1 MLPIVRMCWIVLQYL
16 IQQKSQSV
24 SETLSFVASL
34 HLLCVSVSSELRV
47 TVVSDYTPAPG
58 EAPGELGDNE
68 FTAGSLLTL
77 KCLVTGNS
85 SEGLSYTWSVSG
97 NPGCCNIDTSS
108 TANTLNVGR
117 PLYSYYAGDY
127 TCRVEEAGRT
137 GSSNSDV
144 FSVSVVG
151 EFMSRFISQ

>member
-1 MLPIVRMCWIVLQYL
+1 M
-16 IQQKSQSV
+16 
-24 SETLSFVASL
+24 
-34 HLLCVSVSSELRV
+34 
-47 TVVSDYTPAPG
+47 VSDYTPAPG

-77 KCLVTGNS
+77 QCLVTGNS
-85 SEGLSYTWSVSG
+85 SEGLIYTWSVSE
-97 NPGCCNIDTSS
+97 NPSTTGCTTGCNIDTSS

-127 TCRVEEAGRT
+127 TCRVDEAGRT
-137 GSSNSDV
+137 GSGNSDV

>member
-1 MLPIVRMCWIVLQYL
+1 M
-16 IQQKSQSV
+16 
-24 SETLSFVASL
+24 
-34 HLLCVSVSSELRV
+34 
-47 TVVSDYTPAPG
+47 SDYTPAPG

-85 SEGLSYTWSVSG
+85 SEGLIYTWSVSG
-97 NPGCCNIDTSS
+97 NPSTTDCTNNGCNIDTSS
-108 TANTLNVGR
+108 TANTLNVGG
-117 PLYSYYAGDY
+117 PLLYSYYAGDY

-137 GSSNSDV
+137 GSGNSDV

-151 EFMSRFISQ
+151 EFVAQTLYHNVLYFHFQVLGYMPWQLKDQVPSPTMD

>member
-1 MLPIVRMCWIVLQYL
+1 M
-16 IQQKSQSV
+16 
-24 SETLSFVASL
+24 
-34 HLLCVSVSSELRV
+34 SVSSELSV

-85 SEGLSYTWSVSG
+85 SEGLIYTWSVSG
-97 NPGCCNIDTSS
+97 NPSTTGCTNNGCNINTSS
-108 TANTLNVGR
+108 TANTLAVGRR

-137 GSSNSDV
+137 GSGNSDV

-151 EFMSRFISQ
+151 EFVSQTLYHNVLYFHF